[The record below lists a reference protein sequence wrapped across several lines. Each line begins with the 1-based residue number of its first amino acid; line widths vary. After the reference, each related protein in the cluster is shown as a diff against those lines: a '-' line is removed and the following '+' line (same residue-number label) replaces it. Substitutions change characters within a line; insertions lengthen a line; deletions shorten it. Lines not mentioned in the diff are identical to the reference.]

1 MSTRR
6 RRPTSSA
13 RSRRVR
19 SAAPIRSRAPSS
31 QRGTRSRCSC
41 SPTPATEPDL
51 SEPKRVLSVSECR
64 KRHREAHK
72 TPRNYLHKLQKVLEQ
87 SRALRTQHR
96 LGMKLHPLDRQ
107 IPVDDSH
114 HDAVVRARGDL
125 ELLGP
130 LQPLRY
136 RKRVVASRLEA
147 LGESPENPLATVGDG
162 RGLAVHRANGG
173 SLDAAPERGPYALM
187 PEADAQ

>member
-6 RRPTSSA
+6 MRPTSSA
-13 RSRRVR
+13 RSRRER
-19 SAAPIRSRAPSS
+19 SAAPIRSPARWFR
-31 QRGTRSRCSC
+31 RGTRSRCSC
-41 SPTPATEPDL
+41 SPTPATRP
-51 SEPKRVLSVSECR
+51 PCRRPRVLSVSECR